1 MNDEIF
7 TSIFILKTLS
17 AYVGQGKFLKYEIL
31 VQYQGLNDIEA
42 KRSQEMYVWLIWM
55 CLLVN
60 FSSALWLFHF

>member
-7 TSIFILKTLS
+7 TSIFIWKTLS

-31 VQYQGLNDIEA
+31 VQYQGSNDIEA

>member
-31 VQYQGLNDIEA
+31 VQYQGSNDIGA
-42 KRSQEMYVWLIWM
+42 KRSQEMYV
-55 CLLVN
+55 
-60 FSSALWLFHF
+60 